1 MTGQIK
7 KQELGM
13 ESVIGYG
20 IGAIGEGIGYNVF
33 FSFFIFFLTTVAGIS
48 PAIAGVISSVAV
60 LWDAVTD
67 PLIGNWSDTTR
78 NQKGRRRPFIMVGSI
93 LFGLTIA
100 LMFVNFNISTGAKTV
115 YFIIVNALYWLA
127 LTSCVIPHISLG
139 SELTDDFNGRTK
151 LRSCAVTIMGIG
163 TLIANSATLVLVDFY
178 TGIFG
183 TETAGWAAT
192 GITFGIIVALVY
204 NLCCIIVKKLEP
216 QNPNIGRSTEK
227 TSKSETLR
235 TFFANA
241 KKSFKNKSLVLI
253 IVVDFAYNVF
263 VTLGAGLF
271 VYVLSHVYSY
281 DSGQT
286 STVYLVQGI
295 LVILAA
301 ILAGVVAR
309 YTDKKIVMAS
319 GMLISIVACLMLGL
333 LPVSNVV
340 LYIYIVLYALGNSG
354 FWTMVYAMS
363 YDCAIVEQI
372 STGDKPDGLYTSL
385 IGLFM
390 KFGNSLGTLIVGFGL
405 ELTGFSSDL
414 QVQTESTV
422 HGIKILFGVAPS
434 IILAIGFIAALAY
447 PLTKKKY
454 EAILKELHAKEAGEK
469 YNKNIIDIV
478 K

>member
-1 MTGQIK
+1 MTGQDK

-13 ESVIGYG
+13 GSVIGYG

-33 FSFFIFFLTTVAGIS
+33 FSFFIFFLTTVAGIP

-67 PLIGNWSDTTR
+67 PLIGNWSDTTT
-78 NQKGRRRPFIMVGSI
+78 NTKGRRRPFIMVGSI
-93 LFGLTIA
+93 LFGLSIA
-100 LMFVNFNISTGAKTV
+100 LVFVNFDMSTGAKTV
-115 YFIIVNALYWLA
+115 YFIVVNAFYWVA

-163 TLIANSATLVLVDFY
+163 TLIANSATLLLVDFY
-178 TGIFG
+178 TGFFG

-192 GITFGIIVALVY
+192 GITFGVIVALVY
-204 NLCCIIVKKLEP
+204 NLCCAIVKKLEP
-216 QNPNIGRSTEK
+216 ENPNIGKAAEK
-227 TSKSETLR
+227 KSKKDTLK
-235 TFFANA
+235 TFFSNA
-241 KKSFKNKSLVLI
+241 KRSFKNKSLVLI
-253 IVVDFAYNVF
+253 IVIDFAYNVF

-271 VYVLSHVYSY
+271 VYVLSHVYTYS
-281 DSGQT
+281 SGQT

-309 YTDKKIVMAS
+309 YTDKKVVMAS

-340 LYIYIVLYALGNSG
+340 LYIYVVLYALGNSG

-405 ELTGFSSDL
+405 QLTGFSADL

-422 HGIKILFGVAPS
+422 HGIKVLFGVAPS
-434 IILAIGFIAALAY
+434 IVLAVGFIAALAY
-447 PLTKKKY
+447 PLTKNRY
-454 EAILKELHAKEAGEK
+454 GLLLKELHAKEAGEE
-469 YNKNIIDIV
+469 YNKDIIDIV